1 MKRIIALL
9 VILCIGILAGCG
21 QTVNPQEASA
31 GTTQTSTEKMEKN
44 ESNTKTIITVV
55 APKSPATIP
64 VLRMMESHCMGENIE
79 IDLQLYSDME
89 AMMALASGRDYGI
102 LIVPVH
108 TAANLKNKG
117 IDVKMVNVF
126 GWGGMY
132 LSTTDPD
139 CSSWKDLAGKELY
152 VPAKGSVPDIMTQY
166 FLSQNGLVVGEDV
179 EVVYSAHAEIAQLI
193 ASGTIRYAVDAQPF
207 VTANLKNVDGY
218 RVISEFAED
227 WKQTQGEAY
236 SLPGNCSV
244 VNSEYLSENKN
255 IVLDFNKN
263 FSGAIEWT
271 VENPDEAGV
280 LANTYLNANAELIAA
295 AMPGFCL
302 EYNSAADAGNDV
314 EEYFRVL
321 LELKPESIGG
331 KMPDD
336 SFYFMDK

>member
-1 MKRIIALL
+1 MKKIIALL

-21 QTVNPQEASA
+21 QTVSPQEASPGNTETSIVNA
-31 GTTQTSTEKMEKN
+31 ETNDPNTQTTV
-44 ESNTKTIITVV
+44 TVV

-64 VLRMMESHCMGENIE
+64 VLRMIESHCMGENTE
-79 IDLQLYSDME
+79 IDLQLYGDME
-89 AMMALASGRDYGI
+89 AMMALASGGDYGI

-117 IDVKMVNVF
+117 IDVKMINAF

-139 CSSWKDLAGKELY
+139 CDSWNDLEGKELY

-166 FLSQNGLVVGEDV
+166 FLSQNGLVIGENV
-179 EVVYSAHAEIAQLI
+179 EIVYSAHAEIAQLI
-193 ASGTIRYAVDAQPF
+193 ASGTIQYAVDAQPF

-227 WKQTQGEAY
+227 WKLTQGEAY
-236 SLPGNCSV
+236 SMPGNCTV
-244 VNSEYLSENKN
+244 VNSDYVSENEGV
-255 IVLDFNKN
+255 VLDFNEN
-263 FSGAIEWT
+263 FSDAIKWT
-271 VENPDEAGV
+271 VKNPDEAGV

-302 EYNSAADAGNDV
+302 EYKSAADAKNDV

-321 LELKPESIGG
+321 LELKPESIGN
-331 KMPDD
+331 KIPDD
-336 SFYFMDK
+336 SFYYLAE